1 MSTEDLNKDNARTKQ
16 FSELDLQILRCMQTN
31 GRISLEQLSSKLA
44 VPKSTL
50 YYRIGRLEEE
60 GVIEGYY
67 SKINPSKLGLDF
79 KAVILIRAKFG
90 PQFHKKVGEALA
102 QLPGVSAIYFLF
114 GEIDFF
120 VIMRSRDRA
129 DFFSKME
136 KLYNMPEIERAN
148 SVIVAETIK
157 EDPRIQI

>member
-1 MSTEDLNKDNARTKQ
+1 MFSQENCRKDGQNKRL
-16 FSELDLQILRCMQTN
+16 SELDLQILRLLQKN
-31 GRISLEQLSSKLA
+31 SRLPLGELSRKLG

-50 YYRIGRLEEE
+50 YYRIGKLDQD

-79 KAVILIRAKFG
+79 TAIILIRAKFG

-102 QLPGVSAIYFLF
+102 QMPGVAAIYFLF

-120 VIMRSRDRA
+120 VIVRSRDRA
-129 DFFSKME
+129 DFFSKLE

-148 SVIVAETIK
+148 SIIVAETIK
-157 EDPRIQI
+157 DDPRIQI